1 MKRFISNLK
10 RCSIVLV
17 CMMLVVNSGQS
28 VLATEEKKQE
38 NIPNDTGLTL
48 YAQAAVLMDADS
60 GRILYAKNA
69 ESQMAMAS
77 TTKIM
82 TLLVALENGN
92 PEDMVTV
99 SAYAA
104 SRPKVKLYMR
114 EGEQYRLGDL
124 YYALMLESYN
134 DVAVAIAEHIGGSV
148 EGFAKLMNEKAA
160 ELGCENTYFIT
171 PNGLDATE
179 EVVLENGEIVEMAH
193 STTAAELAKI
203 LSFCVTDFKYK
214 EEFLKITRTASYS
227 FCNGTGS
234 RSFTCTNKNS
244 FLNMMDGAL
253 TGKTGFTNKAGY
265 CYAGALE
272 RDGKTFVVALL
283 ACGWPNNK
291 NYKWSDTKKMMQY
304 GLDSFYYQSFEEVKL
319 PSHAFDPV
327 FVAGAKTE
335 EIGGAAYTE
344 VILVEDE
351 EQLEG
356 ILLKSGEL
364 IEAICYREIA
374 LQAPVMAGQEVGYI
388 SYQLN
393 GEEWRRISIEVA
405 ENVEKADFEWCF
417 WKVMEVFIL
426 SGCKCLHRFVK
437 I

>member
-1 MKRFISNLK
+1 MRRLKFFIKKWSMLLL
-10 RCSIVLV
+10 CMVLV
-17 CMMLVVNSGQS
+17 VRPTQI
-28 VLATEEKKQE
+28 VLATEEETAETIQD
-38 NIPNDTGLTL
+38 DTGLTL

-69 ESQMAMAS
+69 DSQMAMAS

-104 SRPKVKLYMR
+104 SRPKVKLYMK

-134 DVAVAIAEHIGGSV
+134 DAAVAIAEHIGGSV
-148 EGFAKLMNEKAA
+148 EGFAKLMNEKAV
-160 ELGCENTYFIT
+160 ELGCKNTYFIT

-179 EVVLENGEIVEMAH
+179 EVVLENGETVEMAH

-203 LSFCVTDFKYK
+203 LSFCVTDFEYK
-214 EEFLKITRTASYS
+214 EEFLEITRTASYS
-227 FCNGTGS
+227 FHNGDGS
-234 RSFTCTNKNS
+234 RSFTCSNKNS

-272 RDGKTFVVALL
+272 RDGKTLVVALL

-291 NYKWSDTKKMMQY
+291 NYKWSDTKEMMQY
-304 GLDSFYYQSFEEVKL
+304 GLDNFYYQSFEEVKL
-319 PSHAFDPV
+319 PGHAFDPI
-327 FVAGAKTE
+327 FVEGAKTD
-335 EIGGAAYTE
+335 EIGEAAYTE
-344 VILVEDE
+344 VTLVEDE
-351 EQLEG
+351 GQLEG
-356 ILLKSGEL
+356 ILLKNGEL
-364 IEAICYREIA
+364 IEAICYRDLA
-374 LQAPVMAGQEVGYI
+374 LQAPVAAGQEVGYI

-405 ENVEKADFEWCF
+405 ENVEKADFKWCF
-417 WKVMEVFIL
+417 LKVLEVFVL
-426 SGCKCLHRFVK
+426 
-437 I
+437 

>member
-1 MKRFISNLK
+1 MKRFMLNVR
-10 RCSIVLV
+10 RCLV
-17 CMMLVVNSGQS
+17 ILFCIMLLGDS
-28 VLATEEKKQE
+28 VQYVSATEEEEEAQDS
-38 NIPNDTGLTL
+38 IQNDTGLSL

-69 ESQMAMAS
+69 DRQMAMAS

-82 TLLVALENGN
+82 TLVVALENGN

-114 EGEQYRLGDL
+114 EGEQYRLEDL

-148 EGFAKLMNEKAA
+148 EGFAKLMNEKAR
-160 ELGCENTYFIT
+160 ELGCKNTYFIT

-179 EVVLENGEIVEMAH
+179 EVVLENGEVVEMAH

-203 LSFCVTDFKYK
+203 LSFCITDFEYK
-214 EEFLKITRTASYS
+214 EEFLKITRTAGYS
-227 FCNGTGS
+227 FHNGDGS
-234 RSFTCTNKNS
+234 RSFSCSNKNS

-272 RDGKTFVVALL
+272 RDGKTLVVAVL

-291 NYKWSDTKKMMQY
+291 SYKWSDTKEMMQY
-304 GLDSFYYQSFEEVKL
+304 GLDNFYYQSFDDVKL
-319 PSHAFDPV
+319 PSHAFDPL
-327 FVAGAKTE
+327 FVTGAKTE
-335 EIGGAAYTE
+335 KIGEKACVE
-344 VILVEDE
+344 VALVEE
-351 EQLEG
+351 GEQLEG
-356 ILLKSGEL
+356 ILLKDGEL
-364 IEAICYREIA
+364 IEVVCYRNLA
-374 LQAPVMAGQEVGYI
+374 LQAPIVAGQKMGYI
-388 SYQLN
+388 SYRLN
-393 GEEWRRISIEVA
+393 GEEWRRISIEVT
-405 ENVEKADFEWCF
+405 ENVEKTDYKWCF
-417 WKVMEVFIL
+417 EKVLERLVL
-426 SGCKCLHRFVK
+426 
-437 I
+437 

>member
-1 MKRFISNLK
+1 MKK
-10 RCSIVLV
+10 RMYKKWLMILFSVW
-17 CMMLVVNSGQS
+17 LVVRPIKI
-28 VLATEEKKQE
+28 VMATEEEE
-38 NIPNDTGLTL
+38 NTIQNDTGLSL

-69 ESQMAMAS
+69 DRQMAMAS

-82 TLLVALENGN
+82 TLMVALENGN

-104 SRPKVKLYMR
+104 SRPKVKLYMK

-148 EGFAKLMNEKAA
+148 EGFARLMNEKAR

-179 EVVLENGEIVEMAH
+179 EIVLENGEKVEMAH

-203 LSFCVTDFKYK
+203 LSFCITDFEYK

-227 FCNGTGS
+227 FHNGDGS
-234 RSFTCTNKNS
+234 RRFTCSNKNS

-272 RDGKTFVVALL
+272 RDGKTLVVALL

-291 NYKWSDTKKMMQY
+291 SYKWSDTKEMMQY
-304 GLDSFYYQSFEEVKL
+304 GLEHFYYQSFDEVKL

-327 FVAGAKTE
+327 FVTGAKTE
-335 EIGGAAYTE
+335 KIGEVASTE
-344 VILVEDE
+344 VTLVEE
-351 EQLEG
+351 GEQLDG
-356 ILLKSGEL
+356 ILLKDGEL
-364 IEAICYREIA
+364 IEVICYRNLG
-374 LQAPVMAGQEVGYI
+374 LQAPIAAGQKVGYI

-393 GEEWRRISIEVA
+393 GEEWRRISIEVTN
-405 ENVEKADFEWCF
+405 NVEKTDYKWCF
-417 WKVMEVFIL
+417 EKVLERYVL
-426 SGCKCLHRFVK
+426 
-437 I
+437 